1 MSLPH
6 PAIVWFGV
14 FGAPAAWVLQHVA
27 GYALTEAACN
37 RIGATWDVPLDT
49 LAAVLTALCAG
60 ISVLGGLAALASFRA
75 TRAAGEGGPPPAG
88 RVHFLGI
95 AGMVVALLML
105 AIILLDGIGVLAVE
119 GCRQG

>member
-1 MSLPH
+1 VTLPR
-6 PAIVWFGV
+6 PALVWFGV

-37 RIGATWDVPLDT
+37 RIGENVPLDT
-49 LAAVLTALCAG
+49 LAAILTAVCAG
-60 ISVLGGLAALASFRA
+60 IAVLGGLAALASFRA

-88 RVHFLGI
+88 RVHFLAI

-105 AIILLDGIGVLAVE
+105 AISLLDGIGVLAVE
-119 GCRQG
+119 GCGQG